1 MKKIQQ
7 KLGLQR
13 SVSSICRC
21 GGVVNLAP
29 RGAWGGCCADM
40 ADLDPRYPCSSIEDD
55 FNYGSCVA
63 SASVHIRMGTS
74 PGPSRPALG
83 GPAASPAS
91 GGWFSASEASFL
103 RDQPLGIPPVSWVER
118 AAFPPPSGPW
128 LGRRAFSLRMGSEAE
143 ARWFPSGTLE
153 T

>member
-1 MKKIQQ
+1 
-7 KLGLQR
+7 
-13 SVSSICRC
+13 
-21 GGVVNLAP
+21 
-29 RGAWGGCCADM
+29 M

-91 GGWFSASEASFL
+91 GGWFSDGLGSSVLCGGKTGRVTTTGYAK
-103 RDQPLGIPPVSWVER
+103 QPHR
-118 AAFPPPSGPW
+118 
-128 LGRRAFSLRMGSEAE
+128 
-143 ARWFPSGTLE
+143 
-153 T
+153 